1 MPRVFAALM
10 LPHAVCDQLARDAK
24 AFARLDPLARFVSST
39 NLHLTLA
46 FLGDVSPADAQR
58 LSAAIRPLATLTPR
72 TITIGRVGT
81 FDRQRILYAGL
92 TPAESLAPV
101 VREVRSVIERM
112 GLPMDKKPFRA
123 HITLARD
130 WRRGYPTMTMPSRTV
145 QLSGPVLLE
154 TVRDPRTNAV
164 RYRQII

>member
-10 LPHAVCDQLARDAK
+10 LPHEACDQLARDAK
-24 AFARLDPLARFVSST
+24 AFARFDPLARFVSSA

-46 FLGDVSPADAQR
+46 FLGDVSLADARR
-58 LSAAIRPLATLTPR
+58 LSAAIRPLASLTPR

-92 TPAESLAPV
+92 TPAETLDPV

-112 GLPMDKKPFRA
+112 GLPMDKKAFRA

-130 WRRGYPTMTMPSRTV
+130 WRRGYPAMTLPTRTV
-145 QLSGPVLLE
+145 QLTGPVLME